1 MNSDPLA
8 SKMNQTGSVLVVD
21 DEEINRQLL
30 RVILE
35 VQGHRVFEAV
45 DGVEALERVVEDRPD
60 VVLLDVIMPKMNG
73 NDVCR
78 QLKGSPQTASIPVI
92 LISGL
97 RTREDML
104 KGIEAG
110 ANDFLS
116 KPVDTRDVI
125 LRVRN
130 AIYTKRLFDQLGES
144 YRRLRD
150 LEALRDNLTHMIVHD
165 LKNPL
170 TGIKASLQLMQL
182 RMRLQNKLDPD
193 NIENLDLA
201 FKLTNT
207 LAAMIES
214 LLDISKLEAGK
225 MSLNLR
231 PGDLRAVVQ
240 EALQALGSTEERE
253 RVILD
258 ESSEAVGASFDR
270 DLILR
275 VIANLVGNAIKFTPQ
290 QGKIR
295 IMVKREEDQAQVA
308 VTDTGPGIPSEY
320 HEKIFEKFG
329 QVEAA
334 QGGQKRSTG
343 LGLTFCKLAVEAHG
357 GKIMVESR
365 VGEGSTFRFWLP
377 ATKETPGPPAKEK

>member
-1 MNSDPLA
+1 MGSDPLT
-8 SKMNQTGSVLVVD
+8 SKMNQTGRVLVVD
-21 DEEINRQLL
+21 DEESNRELL

-35 VQGHRVFEAV
+35 AQGHQVFVAV
-45 DGVEALERVVEDRPD
+45 NGIEGLERVVEDRPD
-60 VVLLDVIMPKMNG
+60 VVLLDVLMPKMNG

-116 KPVDTRDVI
+116 KPVDTRDVL

-130 AIYTKRLFDQLGES
+130 AIYTKRLFDQLEES
-144 YRRLRD
+144 YHRLRE

-165 LKNPL
+165 LRNPL
-170 TGIKASLQLMQL
+170 TGIQASLQLMQL
-182 RMRLQNKLDPD
+182 RMRMDNKLDP
-193 NIENLDLA
+193 NTVENLDLA
-201 FKLTNT
+201 FKLTKT
-207 LAAMIES
+207 LAAMISS

-231 PGDLRAVVQ
+231 PGDLRTVTQ
-240 EALQALGSTEERE
+240 EALQALSSTEEHE
-253 RVILD
+253 RVILE
-258 ESSEAVGASFDR
+258 ESSQAVEAPFDR
-270 DLILR
+270 DMIQR
-275 VIANLVGNAIKFTPQ
+275 VIANLVGNAIKFTPRE
-290 QGKIR
+290 GKIG
-295 IMVKREEDQAQVA
+295 ITVKREGDQAQVA
-308 VTDTGPGIPSEY
+308 VTDTGPGISPEY
-320 HEKIFEKFG
+320 QEKIFEKFG

-334 QGGQKRSTG
+334 QVGQNRSTG

-377 ATKETPGPPAKEK
+377 TKKEILGPEVKEK